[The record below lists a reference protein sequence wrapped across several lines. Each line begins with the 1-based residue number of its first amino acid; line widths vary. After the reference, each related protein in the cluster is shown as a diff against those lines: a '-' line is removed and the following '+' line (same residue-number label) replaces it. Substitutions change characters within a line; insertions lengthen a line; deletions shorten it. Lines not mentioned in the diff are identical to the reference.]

1 MISKNNLLIYEPIVK
16 RIIKK
21 KKNDGNAATETC
33 VKINFKNM
41 FLLLFYPK

>member
-21 KKNDGNAATETC
+21 KKKWRQCRNGDLC
-33 VKINFKNM
+33 KNK
-41 FLLLFYPK
+41 FQKYVLIVILS